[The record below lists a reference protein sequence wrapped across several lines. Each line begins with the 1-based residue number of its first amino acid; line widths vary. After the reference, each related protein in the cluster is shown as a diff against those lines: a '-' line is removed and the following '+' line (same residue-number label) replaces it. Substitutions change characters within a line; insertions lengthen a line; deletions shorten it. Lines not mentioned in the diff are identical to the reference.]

1 MYTLCTYTIY
11 YTAFVFIACRSV
23 PETEKLTTQLHVL
36 SVERDKLMELVA
48 CMQDR

>member
-1 MYTLCTYTIY
+1 MLYCANNSYLYLLHIH
-11 YTAFVFIACRSV
+11 RSL

-36 SVERDKLMELVA
+36 AVERDKLMELVA